1 MLALG
6 LILLIAAGGISVDI
20 VLKNAASMDVS
31 AFGQTIST
39 TQGGL
44 FVAGVVAGMV
54 GVLGALMLTGG
65 LARAGQRRAASR
77 DLEKNLEET
86 HGSTAQLKAE
96 RDRLAAEVQGHR
108 ARQAETIDLTDRPQG
123 AATDLKENGVEASR
137 VTRR

>member
-6 LILLIAAGGISVDI
+6 LILLIVAGGISVDI

-39 TQGGL
+39 TPGGL

-77 DLEKNLEET
+77 DLEAT

-123 AATDLKENGVEASR
+123 AATDLKENGVEAPR